1 MRFHRARQLY
11 GPIDLRIDSSLIRR
25 ALRELQRRA
34 LATICP
40 DPLTTVTGASY
51 ARLQVALPIAAASNR
66 MKVVRGKTFNGQRI
80 VLDGKS
86 FVECHFKDSNLIIE
100 GNGLFEMQNCKIEED
115 CRLAVEGPGQ
125 VLLHALKM
133 MLYSGG
139 WMSRVADNVLHA
151 VKQPPKA
158 MAKKKAAP

>member
-1 MRFHRARQLY
+1 MQEPAHSCRKTASLHGVGSAGY
-11 GPIDLRIDSSLIRR
+11 LR
-25 ALRELQRRA
+25 
-34 LATICP
+34 
-40 DPLTTVTGASY
+40 SY
-51 ARLQVALPIAAASNR
+51 IK
-66 MKVVRGKTFNGQRI
+66 MKIVRGKTFDGQRV

-86 FVECHFKDSNLIIE
+86 FVDCHFKDTNLVIE

-125 VLLHALKM
+125 VLLHTLKM

-158 MAKKKAAP
+158 RKKAAGG

>member
-1 MRFHRARQLY
+1 
-11 GPIDLRIDSSLIRR
+11 
-25 ALRELQRRA
+25 
-34 LATICP
+34 
-40 DPLTTVTGASY
+40 
-51 ARLQVALPIAAASNR
+51 
-66 MKVVRGKTFNGQRI
+66 MKAVRGKAFNGQRI

-86 FVECHFKDSNLIIE
+86 FTECHFKDSTLIIE
-100 GNGLFEMQNCKIEED
+100 GSGLFEMQNCKIEED

-125 VLLHALKM
+125 VLLHQLKM

-158 MAKKKAAP
+158 KKKAAPAA

>member
-1 MRFHRARQLY
+1 MKK
-11 GPIDLRIDSSLIRR
+11 
-25 ALRELQRRA
+25 
-34 LATICP
+34 
-40 DPLTTVTGASY
+40 VT
-51 ARLQVALPIAAASNR
+51 
-66 MKVVRGKTFNGQRI
+66 GKTFDGQRV
-80 VLDGKS
+80 VLDGKA
-86 FVECHFKDSNLIIE
+86 FVDCHFKDSNLIIE

-125 VLLHALKM
+125 VLLHTLKM

-158 MAKKKAAP
+158 RKKAAGT